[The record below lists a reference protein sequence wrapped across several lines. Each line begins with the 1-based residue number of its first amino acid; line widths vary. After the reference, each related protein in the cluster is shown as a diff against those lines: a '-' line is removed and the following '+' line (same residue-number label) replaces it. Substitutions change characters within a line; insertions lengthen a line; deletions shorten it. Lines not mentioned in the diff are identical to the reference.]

1 VNTTVDDHIERRI
14 VELVAQTT
22 HQALN
27 HFINHLRA
35 KIPAFVEIAN
45 IFVKDGVDHSLGVLV
60 GGKVEITL
68 GRSRLLRK
76 EGVFKFMGNQIRQAN
91 SVFIGVIPDDVGG
104 AAIASG

>member
-1 VNTTVDDHIERRI
+1 MNTTIDDHIERRI
-14 VELVAQTT
+14 VELVAQAT

-45 IFVKDGVDHSLGVLV
+45 IFVKDGVDHPLGVLV
-60 GGKVEITL
+60 GGKVEIAL
-68 GRSRLLRK
+68 GRSLLLGK

-91 SVFIGVIPDDVGG
+91 SVFIGVIPDHMDGT
-104 AAIASG
+104 AIAPG